1 MCTTLGITPTGNGEM
16 DVLAYCRAMAA
27 FCRQR
32 GVFEGESDA
41 FWSSEAAE
49 WDKLISEYASP
60 RSQLRTRTSSPEEER
75 TIGVADRILSA
86 AGSLQVH
93 QTPSR
98 ISP

>member
-1 MCTTLGITPTGNGEM
+1 M

-49 WDKLISEYASP
+49 WDKLTEYASP
-60 RSQLRTRTSSPEEER
+60 LSQLRTRTSSPEEER

>member
-1 MCTTLGITPTGNGEM
+1 M

-32 GVFEGESDA
+32 GMFEGESDT

-49 WDKLISEYASP
+49 WDKLISEYS
-60 RSQLRTRTSSPEEER
+60 LEEEHM
-75 TIGVADRILSA
+75 IGVADHALSA
-86 AGSLQVH
+86 AGVLQVH